1 MINSYYIIFHFLVV
15 VKFLNRE
22 GAFGPRDMFFHIS
35 VSSPLSLSS
44 PKVVHLFIGRTLL
57 FLGDIQTFFEPS
69 KVLRP
74 THKIPDSRV
83 N

>member
-1 MINSYYIIFHFLVV
+1 M
-15 VKFLNRE
+15 R
-22 GAFGPRDMFFHIS
+22 GAFGPRDMFFRIS

-44 PKVVHLFIGRTLL
+44 PKVVRVFIGRTLL
-57 FLGDIQTFFEPS
+57 FLGDIQTLFEPS
-69 KVLRP
+69 KALRP